1 MDTTEQ
7 VKGLLNNNF
16 EVRDVHDSL
25 KDKWERETFT
35 EFLDDMLNN
44 HNTIFGP
51 NASTNDY
58 DRQSKLV
65 DFSTTARSL
74 AKKYVDQPLWHT
86 PWLTRYLLDEVL
98 EGQCTYLGWMAIRGI
113 YPEWHLRHFLRSPYR
128 TFVPP
133 LVSVAFFL
141 FYLWALYWLTNKEY
155 FVAAALLGA
164 FMLYFYLIAKPL
176 TWWRRRKNRALFI
189 SLAQLFVT
197 PLYEIRSTNY
207 DPETISRRLQACE
220 QKDLQVASIA
230 FALLK
235 LPSNALSESHTS

>member
-7 VKGLLNNNF
+7 VNGLLNNNF

-25 KDKWERETFT
+25 KHEWERKTFT
-35 EFLDDMLNN
+35 EFLDEMLTN
-44 HNTIFGP
+44 HNKIFGP
-51 NASTNDY
+51 HAPSDF
-58 DRQSKLV
+58 DQSDLE
-65 DFSTTARSL
+65 DFSVTARSL

-86 PWLTRYLLDEVL
+86 QWLTRYLLGDVL
-98 EGQCTYLGWMAIRGI
+98 EGQCTFLVWTAGRGN
-113 YPEWHLRHFLRSPYR
+113 YPEWHLRYFLQSPYR

-133 LVSVAFFL
+133 LVSLACFL
-141 FYLWALYWLTNKEY
+141 FYVGALYWLISKDY
-155 FVAAALLGA
+155 VVAAEVLGA
-164 FMLYFYLIAKPL
+164 FMLYFYLIAKPII
-176 TWWRRRKNRALFI
+176 WWRRRRRRSHLMR
-189 SLAQLFVT
+189 LAQLLVT

-235 LPSNALSESHTS
+235 LPSGVPARS